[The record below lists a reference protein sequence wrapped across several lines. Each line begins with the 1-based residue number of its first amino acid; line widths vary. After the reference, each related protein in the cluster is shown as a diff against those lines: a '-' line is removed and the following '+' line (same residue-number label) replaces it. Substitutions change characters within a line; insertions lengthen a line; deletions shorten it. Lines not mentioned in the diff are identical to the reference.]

1 MPWLLIL
8 FVIVPAIEL
17 YILIQIGQVIGA
29 LNTFLLILA
38 TGLLGSWLAKSQG
51 LAVWRALNDRFA
63 RGEIPGR
70 ELLDGAIILV
80 CGALL
85 LTPGVVTDVI
95 GLLGLIPGSRAVF
108 RKALGKVFTTNPAV
122 RVGVHVGGHYNSMRS
137 NRYTDRTEE
146 SGSTA
151 QQTTSVSGA
160 QESKTTTISGSAR
173 VRPSHSD
180 DNTTG

>member
-8 FVIVPAIEL
+8 FVIVPAVEL

-38 TGLLGSWLAKSQG
+38 TGILGSWLAKSQG

-95 GLLGLIPGSRAVF
+95 GLLGLIPGTRAVF
-108 RKALGKVFTTNPAV
+108 RKVLGKLFTANPAV
-122 RVGVHVGGHYNSMRS
+122 RVGVHFGGHYNTMRA
-137 NRYTDRTEE
+137 NRYAAGTEE
-146 SGSTA
+146 MGSSG
-151 QQTTSVSGA
+151 QQPKTTSSSREPSHA
-160 QESKTTTISGSAR
+160 TISGSAR
-173 VRPSHSD
+173 VRPSHND
-180 DNTTG
+180 DPAAS

>member
-8 FVIVPAIEL
+8 FVIVPAVEL

-38 TGLLGSWLAKSQG
+38 TGILGSWLAKSQG

-95 GLLGLIPGSRAVF
+95 GLLGLIPGTRAAF
-108 RKALGKVFTTNPAV
+108 RKVLGKLFTANPAV
-122 RVGVHVGGHYNSMRS
+122 RVGVHFGGHYNTMRA
-137 NRYTDRTEE
+137 NRFGGDTEE
-146 SGSTA
+146 TGSPH
-151 QQTTSVSGA
+151 QQQDSRSRPRDA
-160 QESKTTTISGSAR
+160 AATTISGSAR

-180 DNTTG
+180 DPATN